1 MPVDTKTIEAIE
13 QKMPHHGMFAGE
25 TMHGFLG
32 RHGGYIYD
40 GQLKNLFR
48 DLSAEERALFAENF
62 GLTKTTVNGKI
73 RFDGDLQTEQSVA
86 ARHRRLAVGCCPIH
100 AIPLYQNGS
109 WAYYDADGN
118 EVSGD
123 GCEHCEHCKA
133 LAGTVRYMTPAKC
146 LVCSITARLE
156 EPAARN
162 LPFRAHLDQQF
173 LYLLQEPSS
182 VQDVQS

>member
-1 MPVDTKTIEAIE
+1 VAIDTKIIEAIE
-13 QKMPHHGMFAGE
+13 RKMPHHGMFAGE

-62 GLTKTTVNGKI
+62 GLTKNIVNGKV
-73 RFDGDLQTEQSVA
+73 RWDGDLQSDQSLA
-86 ARHRRLAVGCCPIH
+86 ARQRRLAEGCCPTH
-100 AIPLYQNGS
+100 GIPFYQNGT
-109 WAYYDADGN
+109 WAYYDGNGN

-133 LAGTVRYMTPAKC
+133 LAPSIRYMTPAKC
-146 LVCSITARLE
+146 LVCSITAYLE
-156 EPAARN
+156 EPAGPS
-162 LPFRAHLDQQF
+162 LPYRTHLDSEF

-182 VQDVQS
+182 AQDVQQ